1 MKFVDVTMVKEIPT
15 IIIASCVLHN
25 ICLSH
30 DNDIAEFLG
39 DDDSADTEVNDLEI
53 KYLSGGDFG
62 AVGKRDQI
70 KQYINTH
77 ARVLCTKYVY
87 LYTDTVSN

>member
-1 MKFVDVTMVKEIPT
+1 MKFVDVTKVKEIPT
-15 IIIASCVLHN
+15 MIIASCVLHN

-30 DNDIAEFLG
+30 DEDITEFLG

-53 KYLSGGDFG
+53 EYLRLRGADFG

-70 KQYINTH
+70 KQ
-77 ARVLCTKYVY
+77 
-87 LYTDTVSN
+87 